1 MDFPEAT
8 TLNSAYF
15 HLVGQQLTWLDT
27 DNEATYL
34 SHMSHPQKRDALD
47 KLKWNEHNITYK
59 INQHGFRSPEFKK
72 DEPNIVFLGCSHTV
86 GVGINLSDTFSHHV
100 SQSLGLQ
107 NYNLGKGGGSSKTC
121 FRLGEYWIPKL
132 KPKIVVLLS
141 PAESR
146 TEIILH
152 ETPCHV
158 NEHFKEDMPHLY
170 PYYKNWIAG
179 KENGRLEYVA
189 AQAALEK
196 ISNDAG
202 ALFVGLDSQRD
213 IKIIDKSYLD
223 LARDLQHPGRIAHKR
238 TAAHILAKI
247 QKV

>member
-1 MDFPEAT
+1 MDFPKAT

-15 HLVGQQLTWLDT
+15 HQVGQQLAWLDT
-27 DNEATYL
+27 DSAAAYRL
-34 SHMSHPQKRDALD
+34 HMSQPKKRDALD
-47 KLKWNEHNITYK
+47 RLKWNKLDITYK
-59 INQHGFRSPEFKK
+59 INQNGFRSPEFKK
-72 DEPNIVFLGCSHTV
+72 DEPNILFLGCSFTV
-86 GVGINLSDTFSHHV
+86 GIGLDLTNTFSHIV
-100 SQSLGLQ
+100 SQTLELQ
-107 NYNLGKGGGSSKTC
+107 NYNLGRGGGSSKTC

-158 NEHFKEDMPHLY
+158 NEHFKKDLPHLY
-170 PYYKNWIAG
+170 PYYKTWIAD

-189 AQAALEK
+189 VQAALEK

-202 ALFVGLDSQRD
+202 ALFVGLDSLRD
-213 IKIIDKSYLD
+213 VKIMDKSYLD
-223 LARDLQHPGRIAHKR
+223 LARDLQHPGRIAQRR
-238 TAAHILAKI
+238 TAEHVLAKI
-247 QKV
+247 HKA

>member
-1 MDFPEAT
+1 MDFPKAT

-15 HLVGQQLTWLDT
+15 HQVGQQLDWLDT
-27 DNEATYL
+27 DSAAAYRL
-34 SHMSHPQKRDALD
+34 HMSQPKKRDALD
-47 KLKWNEHNITYK
+47 RLKWNKHNITYK

-72 DEPNIVFLGCSHTV
+72 DEPNILFLGCSFTV
-86 GVGINLSDTFSHHV
+86 GIGLDLTNTFSHIV
-100 SQSLGLQ
+100 SQTLGLQ
-107 NYNLGKGGGSSKTC
+107 NYNLGRGGGSSKTC

-141 PAESR
+141 PPESR

-158 NEHFKEDMPHLY
+158 NEHFKKDQPDLY
-170 PYYKNWIAG
+170 SYYKTWIAG

-189 AQAALEK
+189 VQAALEK

-202 ALFVGLDSQRD
+202 ALFVGLDSLRD
-213 IKIIDKSYLD
+213 VKIIDKSYLD
-223 LARDLQHPGRIAHKR
+223 LARDLQHPGRIAQRR
-238 TAAHILAKI
+238 TAEHILAKI
-247 QKV
+247 HKA

>member
-15 HLVGQQLTWLDT
+15 ELVGQQVAWLDT
-27 DNEATYL
+27 DNEATYR

-47 KLKWNEHNITYK
+47 KLKWNKHNITYK
-59 INQHGFRSPEFKK
+59 FNQHGFRSPEFKK
-72 DEPNIVFLGCSHTV
+72 DEPNILFLGCSFTA
-86 GVGINLSDTFSHHV
+86 GIGLELTNTFSHIV
-100 SQSLGLQ
+100 SQTLGLQ

-158 NEHFKEDMPHLY
+158 SEHLKDKVPHLY
-170 PYYKNWIAG
+170 PYYKTWIAA

-202 ALFVGLDSQRD
+202 ALFVGLDSLRD
-213 IKIIDKSYLD
+213 MKIIDKSYLD
-223 LARDLQHPGRIAHKR
+223 LARDLQHPGRIAQRR
-238 TAAHILAKI
+238 TAEYMLTKI
-247 QKV
+247 KI